1 MTGPIYVDWAITS
14 VCNLNCRHCVGMEEG
29 EITHDEATKIADDI
43 IGLSPRW
50 VILEGGEP
58 LLRKD
63 LHQIGGMF
71 KKEGIDVFVI
81 TNGNAFSQDRLQKL
95 ASFSPKVLFSIDGA
109 DVAVYE
115 YTKRGA
121 KFEVA
126 KKWAAQ
132 CDALGI
138 FCGVTTV
145 LSKLNLRQVGELIQL
160 TESLGG
166 KRLIFLPLK
175 PFGKDEV
182 SSRYYQQYA
191 LTPKEQEEVVK
202 KIYSYGSNLDIF
214 YDEPFL
220 WNLSSKHG
228 FPISNVDSGIT
239 IPDVKGCA
247 ASYSLYIQTS
257 GSVRPCMFSPEE
269 LTFGNATKE
278 PLEDIWLRMR
288 QSEILTKWVDQSVR
302 KGACGKCQQFESCR
316 GCLARTMRLL
326 GDALETDPNC
336 PFDLPTEVNPAMLRN
351 TRAMHA

>member
-1 MTGPIYVDWAITS
+1 MTGPMYVDWAITS
-14 VCNLNCRHCVGMEEG
+14 ACNLNCRHCIGMEEG
-29 EITHDEATKIADDI
+29 ELTHDEAIKIANDI

-58 LLRKD
+58 LLRND

-71 KKEGIDVFVI
+71 KKGGTDVFVI

-109 DVAVYE
+109 DAAVYE

-126 KKWAAQ
+126 KEWAAQ
-132 CDALGI
+132 CAALGI
-138 FCGVTTV
+138 FHGITTV
-145 LSKLNLRQVGELIQL
+145 LSRLNLGQVRELIQL
-160 TESLGG
+160 TEDLGG
-166 KRLIFLPLK
+166 QRIIFLPLK
-175 PFGKDEV
+175 PFGEDEV
-182 SSRYYQQYA
+182 SRGYYQQYA

-202 KIYSYGSNLDIF
+202 EIYSYGSNLDIF

-220 WNLSSKHG
+220 WNLSAKHG
-228 FPISNVDSGIT
+228 FPLSKADSGIT
-239 IPDVKGCA
+239 IPEIKGCA

-257 GSVRPCMFSPEE
+257 GSVRPCMFSFEE
-269 LTFGNATKE
+269 LTFGNAAQE

-288 QSEILTKWVDQSVR
+288 QSEVLTRWADQSMR

-316 GCLARTMRLL
+316 GCLARTTKLL
-326 GDALETDPNC
+326 GDALETDPCC
-336 PFDLPTEVNPAMLRN
+336 PFA
-351 TRAMHA
+351 A